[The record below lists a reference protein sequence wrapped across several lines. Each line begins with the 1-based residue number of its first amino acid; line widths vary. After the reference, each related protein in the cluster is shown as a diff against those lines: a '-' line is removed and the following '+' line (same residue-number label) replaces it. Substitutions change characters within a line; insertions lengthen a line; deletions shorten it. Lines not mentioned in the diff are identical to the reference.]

1 MDKKAV
7 ERLPVMDMEVTDVRI
22 YPFDTSGIGGNVK
35 AVAEVVINGI
45 LKIKDIKIIESN
57 KGFFIQMPTRKS
69 KSGEFVPV
77 VETIDKNLY
86 LHIRRKILDKF
97 KEEISRYDSYL
108 EEF

>member
-7 ERLPVMDMEVTDVRI
+7 ERLPVMDLEITDVKI

-35 AVAEVVINGI
+35 AVAEIVINGV
-45 LKIKDIKIIESN
+45 LKIKDIKIVESN
-57 KGFFIQMPTRKS
+57 RGFFIQMPTRKS

-77 VETIDKNLY
+77 VEAMDKNLY

-108 EEF
+108 QEF